1 MNNNQMESFNSNT
14 LRAREKVVRGI
25 KKDDS
30 AIITGMQ
37 IHHNYIRPHQ
47 GLDGDT
53 PADRSGIKIIG
64 DNKWKTII
72 QNADSKSLDTYQE

>member
-1 MNNNQMESFNSNT
+1 
-14 LRAREKVVRGI
+14 
-25 KKDDS
+25 
-30 AIITGMQ
+30 MQ

-64 DNKWKTII
+64 DSGRQSFKMQILKASTLTKNKICSD
-72 QNADSKSLDTYQE
+72 ASLTYQFLMVCMFMTPRIQYQILQVSS